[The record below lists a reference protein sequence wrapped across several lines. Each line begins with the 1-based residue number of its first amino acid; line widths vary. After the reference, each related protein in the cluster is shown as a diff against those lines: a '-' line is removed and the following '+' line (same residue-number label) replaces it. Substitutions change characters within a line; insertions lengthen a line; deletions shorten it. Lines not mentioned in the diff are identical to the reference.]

1 MILIVFFSFSLYLLS
16 LLCFFWYT
24 FKERLNYKRTGEHL
38 KDNFTYPM
46 NIDWT
51 TEELIKVMG
60 IWQAVETAYESK
72 IEVDDFMMTYKAFKE
87 VVKSI
92 GEERQLGREFEELTG
107 YSLYKVVQL
116 AKKRQTG
123 VIKRKDLIDGK

>member
-1 MILIVFFSFSLYLLS
+1 M
-16 LLCFFWYT
+16 
-24 FKERLNYKRTGEHL
+24 KE
-38 KDNFTYPM
+38 NFTYPM

-72 IEVDDFMMTYKAFKE
+72 IETEVFLDAYKQFKE

-92 GEERQLGREFEELTG
+92 GEERQLGRDFEELTG

-123 VIKRKDLIDGK
+123 LIKRKDFVDGK

>member
-1 MILIVFFSFSLYLLS
+1 M
-16 LLCFFWYT
+16 
-24 FKERLNYKRTGEHL
+24 KE
-38 KDNFTYPM
+38 NFTYPM
-46 NIDWT
+46 NLDWK

-72 IEVDDFMMTYKAFKE
+72 IETEVFLDAYKQFKE

-92 GEERQLGREFEELTG
+92 GEERQLGRDFEELTG

-123 VIKRKDLIDGK
+123 LIKRKDLVDGK